1 MNNQDL
7 QREWKN
13 FTDQKFTTYNSK
25 EKNTSFLQCTGISNF
40 TFLSKGR
47 WWVDGGKIYYGL
59 LNHQ

>member
-1 MNNQDL
+1 M
-7 QREWKN
+7 EN

-25 EKNTSFLQCTGISNF
+25 EKNTSVLQCAGISNF